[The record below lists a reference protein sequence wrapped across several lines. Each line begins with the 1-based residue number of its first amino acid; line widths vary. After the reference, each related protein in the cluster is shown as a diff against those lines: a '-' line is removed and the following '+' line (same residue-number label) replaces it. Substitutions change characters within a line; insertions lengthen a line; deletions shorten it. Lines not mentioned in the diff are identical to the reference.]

1 MIEWECS
8 LFDMGIGENP
18 LRKTKLSNILRYQ
31 IWTIAA
37 AGMALL
43 AAVACQTE
51 PQGAAPPEPT
61 STTAVAGTESTE
73 SATPQGANSSPPA
86 ETPTSYASSD
96 SGSSAIQTLP
106 TRAPRETAA
115 PDAPLLPE
123 LLPQNMPLEIP
134 EGVPEEL
141 AVVWQVWSMLADEH
155 VDRATFDPEIF
166 TEASIRGMLV
176 ALGDPHTNYV
186 GPDVFGIENQDIR
199 GRFEGIGAHV
209 SMNADGRLLVV
220 APIADSPA
228 EKAGIRPG
236 DVILEVDG
244 ESIEG
249 ISLIEAVS
257 KIRGPRG
264 STVRLLVQH
273 VGSVEK
279 VLIEV
284 ERGVIPLQSVIL
296 RSEPGHRVAH
306 IRLTNFYEDTADDL
320 AMTIREALA
329 AGSEGIVLDVRDNP
343 GGLLSSVVDVTSM
356 FVDDGL
362 ILYEVNGDGNRKDW
376 VDRRNDDVLEEVPM
390 VILANQFSASASEIL
405 VGALQDHS
413 RATVIGKKTFGK
425 GSVNILRQLDNG
437 GGLFLTFARWYTP
450 DGRVIDRNGLEPDIE
465 VIHGDPQQ
473 EDIRQLERAIETLEA
488 EIHESESAQQRPA
501 A

>member
-1 MIEWECS
+1 M
-8 LFDMGIGENP
+8 L
-18 LRKTKLSNILRYQ
+18 
-31 IWTIAA
+31 A
-37 AGMALL
+37 AGVALL
-43 AAVACQTE
+43 ATVACQMDPGE
-51 PQGAAPPEPT
+51 PAPATSEPPPTAA
-61 STTAVAGTESTE
+61 TESTAAP
-73 SATPQGANSSPPA
+73 SAPTQPISLPA
-86 ETPTSYASSD
+86 ETPTSYAASD
-96 SGSSAIQTLP
+96 KGTSAVETLP
-106 TRAPRETAA
+106 TRPPRETTA
-115 PDAPLLPE
+115 PDAPLLPG
-123 LLPQNMPLEIP
+123 LIPQEKPLEVP

-141 AVVWQVWSMLADEH
+141 AVVWQVWSMLAAEH

-220 APIADSPA
+220 APIANSPA

-236 DVILEVDG
+236 DLILEVDG

-264 STVRLLVQH
+264 SVVSLLVQH

-279 VLIEV
+279 VIIEV
-284 ERGVIPLQSVIL
+284 ERGVIPLQSVIV
-296 RSEPGHRVAH
+296 RSEPGQRVAH
-306 IRLTNFYEDTADDL
+306 IRLTNFYEDTMDDL
-320 AMTIREALA
+320 SEAIRDALDT
-329 AGSEGIVLDVRDNP
+329 GSEGIVLDVRDNP
-343 GGLLSSVVDVTSM
+343 GGLLSSVIDVTSL
-356 FVDDGL
+356 FLDDGL
-362 ILYEVNGDGNRKDW
+362 ILYEVDGEGNRKDW
-376 VDRRNDDVLEEVPM
+376 LDRENDDLLETVPM

-405 VGALQDHS
+405 VGALQDHD
-413 RATVIGKKTFGK
+413 RATVIGRTTFGK

-450 DGRVIDRNGLEPDIE
+450 DGRIIDRNGLEPDVE
-465 VIHGDPQQ
+465 VRHGDAQQ
-473 EDIRQLERAIETLEA
+473 EDIRQLEKAIETLEA
-488 EIHESESAQQRPA
+488 EINASASE
-501 A
+501 